1 MEKSKVVSLE
11 DRIPKLKQQRRKKAN
26 RRLIFLLLLFFSLI
40 VLVIYFQSP
49 LSHIKQIRVSG
60 NSIYD
65 KEEIIQISGVTE
77 KTNIWKVEEEVI
89 EGKLKELPE
98 IKSSDVKI
106 HLPHTI
112 AIKVDE
118 LKRIA
123 YITKEKHY
131 LPVLENGKILKD
143 VKVAEIPVNAPIL
156 SGFSEGDIL
165 DMMIGE
171 LETLPEEVLNSIS
184 EIQHTPKETDSFH
197 ITLYMNDGFEVSAT
211 LRSFS
216 EKMAHYPSIVSQL
229 DPEKKGIIDLEVGSY
244 FKAYETKGAE
254 KVEEETEGE
263 G

>member
-60 NSIYD
+60 NSIFE
-65 KEEIIQISGVTE
+65 KEELIQISGLNE
-77 KTNIWKVEEEVI
+77 KTNIWKVDEEVI

-98 IKSSDVKI
+98 IKSSEVKI
-106 HLPHTI
+106 HLPSTI
-112 AIKVDE
+112 SINVAE
-118 LKRIA
+118 FKRIA
-123 YITKEKHY
+123 YIAKEKLY
-131 LPVLENGKILKD
+131 LPVLENGQILRNEKMG
-143 VKVAEIPVNAPIL
+143 EIPVNAPIL
-156 SGFSEGDIL
+156 YGFSEGDVL
-165 DMMIGE
+165 DLMIRE

-184 EIQHTPKETDSFH
+184 EIQYSPKDTDSYH

-216 EKMAHYPSIVSQL
+216 EKMSLYPSIISQL
-229 DPEKKGIIDLEVGSY
+229 DPGQKGIIDLEVGSY
-244 FKAYETKGAE
+244 FKAYGPEGAE
-254 KVEEETEGE
+254 EVEEKNEGE